1 MYQCVATERERKN
14 ACGLL
19 SLLGLAWLGGAW
31 VMGWGG
37 VGGLCVAVSGTAC
50 SAAVKRHV
58 CMASCA
64 APKPNRARPL
74 NWHIIKLI
82 FFCILAGHVIDQSVT
97 HMMLNRR
104 FSVRICTHDS
114 CNTICWMHS
123 FGFELAHQGFF

>member
-1 MYQCVATERERKN
+1 MYQCVATEREREQMLVG
-14 ACGLL
+14 AL
-19 SLLGLAWLGGAW
+19 SWLGLAWGSLGDG
-31 VMGWGG
+31 VGGG

-50 SAAVKRHV
+50 PAAVKRHV

-123 FGFELAHQGFF
+123 FGCELAHQGFF